1 VTTTKRPNCTVYT
14 HSKIPQPGRS
24 VPGSNLVLDGSEV
37 KVRLLAER
45 TATKSP
51 VHVDWV
57 RFTCLLRNV
66 QAPSVDALFP
76 LATSVWDDDYRKA
89 ELQKILREVPD
100 CDFVPSAQALD
111 LANEVCSALGDGFTV
126 HSELRKGHDFYRFR
140 WSIVRNSAEV
150 GWVGFLASGD
160 SPRQSQAK
168 TIHANIYGSACT
180 FAAPGWNDR
189 IAALIDRNDAK
200 VTRVDLA
207 LDFFD
212 GFPGGMDQIKAE
224 FDQGLTNVGGRRL
237 KCNMVGDW
245 SADSQDGRS
254 FYFGS
259 KEAGKQTNA
268 YEKGH
273 QLFGFAAGSPWV
285 RIELRYGNKLRV
297 LSADMLR
304 RPADFFA
311 GASDW
316 HQAALLKAECSAVAE
331 PVRTTS
337 RLVIETVQA
346 EVTRSLRWARNTA
359 GPSLSMLVQHATEA
373 QLFEVTENKLL
384 PGRMRKFSA
393 AEIKAAFAVAFSFSA
408 VGGLCPSPV

>member
-1 VTTTKRPNCTVYT
+1 MTK
-14 HSKIPQPGRS
+14 
-24 VPGSNLVLDGSEV
+24 SNDLVLDGSEV
-37 KVRLLAER
+37 KVRLIAER
-45 TATKSP
+45 NATKTP

-66 QAPSVDALFP
+66 PAPSVEALFP
-76 LATSVWDDDYRKA
+76 SSVSVWDDDYRKA
-89 ELQKILREVPD
+89 ELQKILSSIPD
-100 CDFVPSAQALD
+100 CDFIPSAQALD
-111 LANEVCSALGDGFTV
+111 LANEVCAALGDGFSV
-126 HSELRKGHDFYRFR
+126 HSEMRKGHDFYRFR

-160 SPRQSQAK
+160 SPRTSQGK

-189 IAALIDRNDAK
+189 LASLIERNEAK

-212 GFPGGMDQIKAE
+212 GFPGGIEQIKNE

-245 SADSQDGRS
+245 SINSQDGRS

-273 QLFGFAAGSPWV
+273 QLFGFFAGSSWL

-316 HQAALLKAECSAVAE
+316 HQAALLKAECVPVPE
-331 PVRTTS
+331 IVRTTG
-337 RLVIETVQA
+337 RLAIETVQA
-346 EVTRSLRWARNTA
+346 EVTRALRWARNTA
-359 GPSLSMLVQHATEA
+359 GPSLSMLVQHATES

-384 PGRMRKFSA
+384 PGRMRKFSVH
-393 AEIKAAFAVAFSFSA
+393 EIKAAFASAFNFST
-408 VGGLCPSPV
+408 VGGLCPSPG